1 MQSKV
6 TEKQSFGEKETVQ
19 EVTQACEETGIIGE
33 ETLEEAAEQVAKAAG
48 EAAGADERTN
58 KVAAREIAGE
68 PASEEGAERE
78 AFDKDAVSKET
89 NEEKAAKSVAADD
102 AESLALEAM
111 PKQGCEIPGTIQEA
125 LSGANGQT
133 IWIVR
138 GAEKADAK
146 NMADIL
152 GAIPK
157 VDILGFPVANVD
169 MEESVAAVAAVI
181 AGRGPG
187 ETGVARPEFEME
199 SESESRSGDEPGSS
213 RRSMRIV
220 TANAEILY
228 HAYADPKLGEL
239 LHSAD
244 LIVPDGIGV
253 VKAAERL
260 GRPVKGRVAGVD
272 LLWQLAA
279 WAADK
284 GRSIYLLGAARESV
298 EGAAAA
304 LQVKYPALQI
314 TGWHDGYF
322 DDIEKERILQEIE
335 EKRPDFLFI
344 AMGFPAQD
352 RFFVENRE
360 RLPVGIMMGVGGAFD
375 ALSGRVQRAPG
386 WIQKMNLEW
395 AYRFAQNPKRLGRI
409 WALPRFM
416 MAVGR
421 QKGREK
427 E

>member
-1 MQSKV
+1 MQSKA
-6 TEKQSFGEKETVQ
+6 TEKQVCGEKE
-19 EVTQACEETGIIGE
+19 
-33 ETLEEAAEQVAKAAG
+33 AAG
-48 EAAGADERTN
+48 
-58 KVAAREIAGE
+58 
-68 PASEEGAERE
+68 
-78 AFDKDAVSKET
+78 
-89 NEEKAAKSVAADD
+89 
-102 AESLALEAM
+102 
-111 PKQGCEIPGTIQEA
+111 
-125 LSGANGQT
+125 
-133 IWIVR
+133 
-138 GAEKADAK
+138 
-146 NMADIL
+146 DIL

-157 VDILGFPVANVD
+157 VNILGFPIANMD
-169 MEESVAAVAAVI
+169 MAETVAAVAAVLEGGI
-181 AGRGPG
+181 GQG
-187 ETGVARPEFEME
+187 
-199 SESESRSGDEPGSS
+199 
-213 RRSMRIV
+213 MRIV

-228 HAYADPKLGEL
+228 HGYADTKLGEL

-253 VKAAERL
+253 VKAASRL
-260 GRPVKGRVAGVD
+260 GQPVKGRVAGVD
-272 LLWQLAA
+272 LLWRLAA

-284 GRSIYLLGAARESV
+284 GRSVYLLGAARESV

-304 LQVKYPALQI
+304 LQAKYPALQVA
-314 TGWHDGYF
+314 GWHDGYF
-322 DDIEKERILQEIE
+322 DEAEKERILREIE

-352 RFFVENRE
+352 RFFAENRE

-421 QKGREK
+421 QVRGRS
-427 E
+427 

>member
-6 TEKQSFGEKETVQ
+6 TEKHGFGEKETVQ
-19 EVTQACEETGIIGE
+19 EVTQACEGTGIIQGALSGVNE
-33 ETLEEAAEQVAKAAG
+33 QAVGAAKEVS
-48 EAAGADERTN
+48 EGADE
-58 KVAAREIAGE
+58 VAATEITGE
-68 PASEEGAERE
+68 IASEEGGEVE
-78 AFDKDAVSKET
+78 AFDKDAARQEINAEDTVKKVT
-89 NEEKAAKSVAADD
+89 ANTI
-102 AESLALEAM
+102 ESLVMEY
-111 PKQGCEIPGTIQEA
+111 
-125 LSGANGQT
+125 
-133 IWIVR
+133 
-138 GAEKADAK
+138 
-146 NMADIL
+146 
-152 GAIPK
+152 IPK
-157 VDILGFPVANVD
+157 VDILGFPIANVD
-169 MEESVAAVAAVI
+169 MEETVAAVAMAI
-181 AGRGPG
+181 ESGKPG
-187 ETGVARPEFEME
+187 EAGVVARPE
-199 SESESRSGDEPGSS
+199 SGTGAGAGPAIG
-213 RRSMRIV
+213 RHSMRIV

-228 HAYADPKLGEL
+228 HAYADSKLGEL

-253 VKAAERL
+253 VKAASRL
-260 GRPVKGRVAGVD
+260 GRPVKDRVAGVD

-298 EGAAAA
+298 AGAAVA
-304 LQVKYPALQI
+304 LQVKYPALKI
-314 TGWHDGYF
+314 AGMHDGYF
-322 DDIEKERILQEIE
+322 DKAEKERILQEIE

-352 RFFVENRE
+352 RFFVENRG

-416 MAVGR
+416 MAVRR

-427 E
+427 G